1 MGSVNGNSEGLSAMK
16 TNPKYIFF
24 TDFDGTITLQD
35 SNDYMT
41 DNIGFGTALRKQG
54 NKDVLDGVKT
64 FRGSFKEMMD
74 SIHVPYK
81 DCIQLLV
88 DNIKLDVHFKD
99 FLKYAE
105 SVNVPVVI
113 LSGGM
118 TPVIEALMKHL
129 VGQDAENIEIVSN
142 HVRLREGFKSLDEPG
157 GWEIEFHDDS
167 GFGHDKSL
175 AIRPYAALPD
185 DQRPTLFYAGDGVSD
200 LSAARETDLLFA
212 KKGKD
217 LVTYCLKEDVPFTVF
232 EDWRDIEKGVRE
244 IV

>member
-1 MGSVNGNSEGLSAMK
+1 MGSVNGNSELSAMK
-16 TNPKYIFF
+16 SNPKFIFF

-54 NKDVLDGVKT
+54 NRDVLDGVKT
-64 FRGSFKEMMD
+64 FRDSFKEMMD
-74 SIHVPYK
+74 SIKRPYK
-81 DCIQLLV
+81 DCVQLLV
-88 DNIKLDVHFKD
+88 DNIKLDPYFKD
-99 FLKYAE
+99 FLRYAA
-105 SVNVPVVI
+105 SVDIPVVI

-118 TPVIEALMKHL
+118 TPIIEGLLQHL
-129 VGQDAENIEIVSN
+129 VGPEADNIEIISN
-142 HVRLREGFKSLDEPG
+142 HVRVRNGFTSIEEPG

-175 AIRPYAALPD
+175 AIRPYAALPE
-185 DQRPTLFYAGDGVSD
+185 QARPILFYAGDGVSD
-200 LSAARETDLLFA
+200 LSAARETNLLFA

-217 LVTYCLKEDVPFTVF
+217 LVTYCVREDVPFTIF
-232 EDWRDIEKGVRE
+232 EDWRGIEKVVRE

>member
-1 MGSVNGNSEGLSAMK
+1 MK
-16 TNPKYIFF
+16 TNPKFIFF

-41 DNIGFGTALRKQG
+41 DNLGFGTALRKQG

-64 FRGSFKEMMD
+64 FRDSFREMLD
-74 SIHVPYK
+74 SIKHPY
-81 DCIQLLV
+81 DHCIQFLV
-88 DNIKLDVHFKD
+88 EHIKLDPYFQD

-105 SVNVPVVI
+105 SINMPVVV

-118 TPVIEALMKHL
+118 TPVIKGLLEHL
-129 VGQDAENIEIVSN
+129 VGPDADDIEIVSN
-142 HVRLREGFKSLDEPG
+142 HVRVRDGFKSLNEPG
-157 GWEIEFHDDS
+157 GWEIEYHDDS
-167 GFGHDKSL
+167 SFGHDKSL
-175 AIRPYAALPD
+175 AIRPYAALPEAS
-185 DQRPTLFYAGDGVSD
+185 RPTMFYAGDGVSD

-217 LVTYCLKEDVPFTVF
+217 LITYCVREDVPFTVF
-232 EDWRDIEKGVRE
+232 EDWRDIEKGVRD